1 LILGQTWTSVALPGT
16 APQGHF
22 RENPMTR
29 RAVSWT
35 FMAGIGAAALAAAT
49 GQASAQNIK
58 IGLVNSYSGFLAQ
71 AGDQMEKGINL
82 YVKEHLKDLPPGV
95 TIQIIRRDDTAAP
108 EVGRRVA
115 QELITRE
122 RVQLLVGVVGSPIAA
137 AIAPL
142 TAEAKIPLLI
152 TNAAGVAIP
161 RISPY
166 VARVS
171 FTLWQQAY
179 PLGQW
184 AAKQNW
190 KTAFT
195 AVSDFIPGHD
205 AEGAFIKG
213 WTDAGLQMLGS
224 VRFPTTNPDFAPFV
238 QRVKDTKPDV
248 AFLWVPAG
256 GQATAILKAAKD
268 LGLRQ
273 ANINV
278 LSTQDLVPD
287 EELPNMGD
295 VAVGLITSGTY
306 STAGDRPAN
315 KAFLAAWAKEYQGK
329 AIPDFLSAH
338 GWDGM
343 SAIFDLI
350 KETKGKFTGDEA
362 IKFFTNWKTANS
374 PRGPISVDPAT
385 RDIIQNIYMRRTEM
399 RDGKLANIEI
409 DTIPNVKDPWKELN
423 PPAAR

>member
-1 LILGQTWTSVALPGT
+1 MIGPACISATLRTAWRTALAGT
-16 APQGHF
+16 A
-22 RENPMTR
+22 T
-29 RAVSWT
+29 
-35 FMAGIGAAALAAAT
+35 AALTVAGST
-49 GQASAQNIK
+49 VSASAQTIK

-71 AGDQMEKGINL
+71 AGDQMQRGIDL
-82 YVKEHLKDLPPGV
+82 YVKEHEKDLPPGV
-95 TIQIIRRDDTAAP
+95 KIEIIKRDDAAAP
-108 EVGRRVA
+108 EVGKRVA
-115 QELITRE
+115 QELITRDH
-122 RVQLLVGVVGSPIAA
+122 VQLLVGVVGSPIAA

-142 TAEAKIPLLI
+142 TQEAKVPLVI
-152 TNAAGVAIP
+152 TNAAGSAIP

-166 VARVS
+166 VVRVS

-190 KTAFT
+190 KTAYT

-205 AEGAFIKG
+205 AEAAFAKG
-213 WTDAGLQMLGS
+213 WTDAGLKVLGS

-238 QRVKDTKPDV
+238 QRIKDAKPDV
-248 AFLWVPAG
+248 AFIWPPAG
-256 GQATAILKAAKD
+256 EQATSVLKAVRD

-273 ANINV
+273 AGINV
-278 LSTQDLVPD
+278 VSTQDLVPD

-295 VAVGLITSGTY
+295 VALGLVTSGTY
-306 STAGDRPAN
+306 SSAADRPAN
-315 KAFLAAWAKEYQGK
+315 KAFVAAWNKEYAGK

-362 IKFFTNWKTANS
+362 IKYLANWKTANS
-374 PRGPISVDPAT
+374 PRGPISIDPVT
-385 RDIIQNIYMRRTEM
+385 RDIVQNIYMRKTEM
-399 RDGKLANIEI
+399 KDGKLANVEF
-409 DTIPNVKDPWKELN
+409 DTIPNVKDPWKEQN
-423 PPAAR
+423 PPK